1 MLLKVTIVFYSLSF
15 GMTISNASDDH
26 FLCRSSSTL
35 RPAIILPIDGSYLT
49 IFMLFKYKLS
59 KRNCKS
65 VVVVAVCCFLFQQ
78 SPRSIIEKERVVVV
92 VFYLQSMIK
101 SLTCSFTIRSL
112 VYFDPP
118 DDCFRY
124 LARLFDSGCGGW

>member
-1 MLLKVTIVFYSLSF
+1 MLLKVNFVFYSLSF

-26 FLCRSSSTL
+26 FLSRSSSTL

-65 VVVVAVCCFLFQQ
+65 VVVVVVAVCCFLFQQ

-92 VFYLQSMIK
+92 VFLFAI
-101 SLTCSFTIRSL
+101 
-112 VYFDPP
+112 
-118 DDCFRY
+118 DDKILDLLIHDTLIGIF
-124 LARLFDSGCGGW
+124 